1 MRIHQ
6 LILRNVLQHRLSSG
20 LTLLNVALGALL
32 LSAILQLRSATERS
46 FLGPS
51 RGYSLVVGPPGSRL
65 ELVLNTVFQMGQSPG
80 LLAYDAFEE
89 LEQNPATELAV
100 PYAVGDSFRGYRVVG
115 TSEAFFAPRFPQP
128 AASNTAAKFSQGRP
142 FQVDR
147 AALHGQLEAIAR
159 GGAGEP
165 AASDVPVLEA
175 VLGASV
181 ARQLGIQLGDQIEPT
196 HGVEGGGSAHEHQQL
211 WNVVG
216 ILTPTATP
224 VDELVLINLDSF
236 FRISDHRGGVIP
248 ENGKP
253 AISAVLLFPKPGVHK
268 ALLLAQLS
276 KRTQLQ
282 VADVDGEVRRLFR
295 IVGNV
300 DRIFLLIA
308 GLVVWVGVVSVSVGI
323 YNTLAAR
330 RRDLAILRILGA
342 RRRTLFGMLI
352 GEAALLSAL
361 GGVLGM
367 GLGHA
372 LVAVGAGWIE
382 RSSGVR
388 PGALWPLPEEAL
400 ALALLVLAG
409 AVSGLLPALRAYR
422 SDVAAHL
429 APVS

>member
-6 LILRNVLQHRLSSG
+6 LILRNVLQHRLSAG

-32 LSAILQLRSATERS
+32 LSIILLLRSATERS

-51 RGYSLVVGPPGSRL
+51 RGYSLVVGPPGSSL
-65 ELVLNTVFQMGQSPG
+65 ELVLSTVFQMGPSPG
-80 LLAYDAFEE
+80 LLPYEAFEE
-89 LEQNPATELAV
+89 LEQHASTELAV
-100 PYAVGDSFRGYRVVG
+100 PLALGDSFHGFPVMG
-115 TSEAFFAPRFPQP
+115 TSEAFFAPRFPHP
-128 AASNTAAKFSQGRP
+128 AAADTAGKLRAGRP
-142 FQVDR
+142 FRFDR
-147 AALHGQLEAIAR
+147 AALRRQLAAIAS
-159 GGAGEP
+159 GAAAEP
-165 AASDVPVLEA
+165 SSAPAPASEA
-175 VLGASV
+175 VLGAHV
-181 ARQLGIQLGDQIEPT
+181 AAALGIQVGDQIEPT
-196 HGVEGGGSAHEHQQL
+196 HGVEGEGTAHAQQLL

-216 ILTPTATP
+216 ILEPTGTP

-236 FRISDHRGGVIP
+236 FQISDHRGGVIP

-300 DRIFLLIA
+300 DHIFFVIA
-308 GLVVWVGVVSVSVGI
+308 LLVVWIGVSSVSVGI

-342 RRRTLFGMLI
+342 RRRTLLGMLI
-352 GEAALLSAL
+352 GEAALISAL
-361 GGVLGM
+361 GGILGM
-367 GLGHA
+367 ALGHL
-372 LVAVGAGWIE
+372 LVGAAAGWIE
-382 RSSGVR
+382 ASSGVR
-388 PGALWPLPEEAL
+388 PSALLLLPEELL
-400 ALALLVLAG
+400 ALGLLVVAG
-409 AVSGLLPALRAYR
+409 AASGLLPALRAYR